1 MVMLVLSGPTALS
14 SFRVSK
20 LRSELAAE
28 GLGAKRID
36 TQFMHFVD
44 LKEELDPQDLAVL
57 TGLLRYG
64 GQENQRSDLMP
75 SDHLLRLVVP
85 RSGTISPWS
94 SKASDIARIC
104 GLDLSL
110 IHI

>member
-44 LKEELDPQDLAVL
+44 LKEEL
-57 TGLLRYG
+57 
-64 GQENQRSDLMP
+64 E
-75 SDHLLRLVVP
+75 
-85 RSGTISPWS
+85 
-94 SKASDIARIC
+94 SKCREQIQNRVDSFY
-104 GLDLSL
+104 S
-110 IHI
+110 